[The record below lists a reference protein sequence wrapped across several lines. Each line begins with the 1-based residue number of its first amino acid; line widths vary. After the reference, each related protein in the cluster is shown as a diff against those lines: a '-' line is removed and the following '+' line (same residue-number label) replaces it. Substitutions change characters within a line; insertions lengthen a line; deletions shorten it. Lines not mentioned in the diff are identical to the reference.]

1 MLHRVLVVDDQES
14 ILFFLRK
21 TLEAEGYEVVGANTC
36 SQARAALH
44 ETAFDLVLL
53 DLKLPDGSGLA
64 LLEEIRREFAST
76 LVVMMTAFG
85 DVETSV
91 RAMKLGAFD
100 YVNKP
105 IRLEDLIEIMDRGF
119 ARRAITPSAP
129 PAELGDLFQSSPD
142 IVPSRSPRMLKVYEL
157 IRCLGVSDAT
167 TCLIEGESGAG
178 KESVAAL
185 LHRHSPRRDHALLE
199 INCASIPETLL
210 ESELFGH
217 ERGAFTD
224 AVHDKVGLLELA
236 HRGTLLLDEIGEMSM
251 SVQVKLL
258 RVLEKMTF
266 RRVGGIK
273 DISVDVR
280 IIAATNRDLR
290 RAVADGSFREDLYY
304 RLNVMPIYVPPLR
317 ERPEDIPVL
326 AHHFL
331 QSFAQR
337 FGKSFEHIS
346 EAAQRRLLDY
356 GWPGNI
362 RELKNVMERVAV
374 LYDGRTLGAD
384 QIPLSRR
391 EEGEESD
398 VIRRIE
404 RAITDAIPSE
414 GLDFEEIVGELERS
428 LIEKAYRA
436 ADGNQSR
443 TAKLLRLNRD
453 KLRYRM
459 KSFELL

>member
-1 MLHRVLVVDDQES
+1 MSHRILVVDDQES

-21 TLEAEGYEVVGANTC
+21 TLEAEGHEVATANNC
-36 SQARAALH
+36 AQARAALGH
-44 ETAFDLVLL
+44 SRFDLVLL
-53 DLKLPDGSGLA
+53 DLKLPDGSGLG
-64 LLEEIRREFAST
+64 LLDEIRRT
-76 LVVMMTAFG
+76 LPQVLVVMMTAFG

-91 RAMKLGAFD
+91 EAMKLGAFD

-105 IRLEDLIEIMDRGF
+105 IRLADLLETLDRGF
-119 ARRAITPSAP
+119 ARRVVI
-129 PAELGDLFQSSPD
+129 PATEPDHLMELFADSPEV
-142 IVPSRSPRMLKVYEL
+142 VPSQSPRMREVYEL

-167 TCLIEGESGAG
+167 TCLIQGESGAG
-178 KESVAAL
+178 KESIATL
-185 LHRHSPRRDHALLE
+185 LHRNSPRRDHAMLE

-224 AVHDKVGLLELA
+224 AIHEKVGLLELA

-251 SVQVKLL
+251 NVQVKLL

-273 DISVDVR
+273 DISVNVR

-290 RAVADGSFREDLYY
+290 RAVAEGTFREDLFY
-304 RLNVMPIYVPPLR
+304 RLNVMPIFVPPLR
-317 ERPEDIPVL
+317 DRAEDIPVL
-326 AHHFL
+326 ALHFL
-331 QSFAQR
+331 THFSQR
-337 FGKSFEHIS
+337 FGKSFEQIS
-346 EAAQRRLLDY
+346 EAAERRLLDY

-374 LYDGRTLGAD
+374 LHDGRTLGVD
-384 QIPLSRR
+384 QIPLSPR
-391 EEGEESD
+391 EEDEEID

-404 RAITDAIPSE
+404 RAIVDTIPSD
-414 GLDFEEIVGELERS
+414 GLDFEEIVEELERS

-459 KSFELL
+459 KNFELL